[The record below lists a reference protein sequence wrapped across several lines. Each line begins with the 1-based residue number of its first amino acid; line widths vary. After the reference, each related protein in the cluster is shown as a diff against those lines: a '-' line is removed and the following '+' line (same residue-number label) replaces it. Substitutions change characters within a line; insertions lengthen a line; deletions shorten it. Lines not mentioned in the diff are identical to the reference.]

1 MKQLLKIVFGGCLS
15 LIIANVFIMVCVVGC
30 LGTLVSGDQSK
41 SITEGSVLHINLN
54 STITD
59 RAQGDSFRDMITSGE
74 SSSENLEEILEAL
87 KIAAANEDIVGVYL
101 EGGND
106 DADFATRQEIREALV
121 AFKKSGKFIV
131 SYADQYSQ
139 GSYYIASVA
148 DKVML
153 NPSGLVDWHG
163 IASQPI
169 FYKDLLD
176 KLGVK
181 VQVFKV
187 GTYKSAVEPFILTG
201 MSDANREQVNSFISD
216 IWKKVVADVA
226 KSRKISEKAL
236 NDFADNYVTLKSS
249 NYYVEQHLVDTL
261 CYIDNVRTQ
270 LRTLANT
277 DEICLVTPHDVVKNA
292 SVSTSD
298 EHVAVYYAVG
308 DIIDQDSRNGI
319 PSTGDQ
325 IVGSKVVKD
334 FDALMNDDDVKA
346 VVVRVNSG
354 GGSAYAS
361 EQMWHAMQLLK
372 SKKPV
377 VVSMG
382 GMAASGGYYLSC
394 GANKI
399 YADAT
404 TLTGSIGIFGMIPDA
419 SGLLTDKLGLHFD
432 VVKTNESSDF
442 GSFGR
447 GFNAAESV
455 AMQNYIE
462 SGYKLFLKR
471 VADGRGLSVKAVDA
485 IAQGRVWT
493 GNQAL
498 KIGLVDKLGGLD
510 EAIKCAAKLA
520 KLKDYDVVSYPEPK
534 AMFESL
540 MDNSN
545 PDDYLERKAQSLLG
559 DNYKALSIINSLQ
572 GGNYLQARISFLPNL
587 K

>member
-277 DEICLVTPHDVVKNA
+277 DEICLVTPHDIVKNA